1 MRYGWEPTGLPTSCV
16 CGKSFTI
23 DHCLSCSHGGYTITR
38 HNELR
43 NITANL
49 LQKVCPDVQV
59 EPTLQPLSG
68 EHLLLRSSNRNDGA
82 CLDVAATNL
91 VWTHNQQHTYFD
103 VRVFNPL
110 VPSNSQ
116 SLALCY
122 KKHEQE
128 KRRRYDQRIWE
139 VEHGSFTPLV
149 FNTMGGIGPT
159 ATVVFKRIASMIAD
173 KTSQS
178 YTSIICL
185 IRCILTFSL
194 LRSTITCLRGSWS
207 LWRNEKY
214 LSPSDADLALAEG
227 RVHLWLITY
236 NHHCFFV
243 IYSSPTS
250 IPLYHE
256 LPWNVTFSHG
266 KKITRWAHVIR
277 MRKSAHLNRIMRT
290 FPPRHSCIHFYEEIS
305 ISECVLLSTIHI
317 MYTVCY

>member
-1 MRYGWEPTGLPTSCV
+1 MCV
-16 CGKSFTI
+16 VSPSPLTT
-23 DHCLSCSHGGYTITR
+23 HCLSCSHGGYTITR

-68 EHLLLRSSNRNDGA
+68 ELLLLRSSNRDDGA
-82 CLDVAATNL
+82 RLDVAATNF
-91 VWTHNQQHTYFD
+91 WTHNQQRTYFD

-128 KRRRYDQRIWE
+128 KRRRYDQRIRE

-178 YTSIICL
+178 YTSIIRL
-185 IRCILTFSL
+185 IRCKLTFSL
-194 LRSTITCLRGSWS
+194 LRSTITCLRGSRS
-207 LWRNEKY
+207 LSRNEKY
-214 LSPSDADLALAEG
+214 LNPSDADLALAED
-227 RVHLWLITY
+227 RVHL
-236 NHHCFFV
+236 
-243 IYSSPTS
+243 
-250 IPLYHE
+250 
-256 LPWNVTFSHG
+256 
-266 KKITRWAHVIR
+266 
-277 MRKSAHLNRIMRT
+277 
-290 FPPRHSCIHFYEEIS
+290 
-305 ISECVLLSTIHI
+305 
-317 MYTVCY
+317 